1 MNLSLRLPFR
11 ADNLRSAW
19 LALSFMVLVG
29 LVIGAVGW
37 TTGVIGS
44 PSPPAEF
51 DQYVN
56 MGSRAGTEALA
67 RDLNQQHPAGTDLV
81 PLLNRLQRAG
91 FDCRADYRQTSS
103 YGCLYHR
110 MMSDRRVARVDMT
123 ILVDGMRVRSI
134 TPVLVVSTR

>member
-1 MNLSLRLPFR
+1 MTLTQLLPFR

-19 LALSFMVLVG
+19 LALGFMVLLGG
-29 LVIGAVGW
+29 LIGAVGW
-37 TTGVIGS
+37 ATGVIGS

-51 DQYVN
+51 DVYVN
-56 MGSRAGTEALA
+56 MGSRAGTEAMA

-81 PLLNRLQRAG
+81 PLLNRLARAG

-103 YGCLYHR
+103 YACLYHR

-123 ILVDGMRVRSI
+123 ILTDGMRVRSI
-134 TPVLVVSTR
+134 TPVLVVGTR

>member
-1 MNLSLRLPFR
+1 MTLSLRLPFR
-11 ADNLRSAW
+11 PDSLRSAW
-19 LALSFMVLVG
+19 LALSFMAMVG
-29 LVIGAVGW
+29 GITGAVAW
-37 TTGVIGS
+37 ATGVIGS

-51 DQYVN
+51 DVYVN
-56 MGSRAGTEALA
+56 QGSRAGTEAMA
-67 RDLNQQHPAGTDLV
+67 RDLNQQHPVGTDLV

-103 YGCLYHR
+103 YGCLYNR

-123 ILVDGMRVRSI
+123 ILTDGLRVRSI

>member
-1 MNLSLRLPFR
+1 MTPTQLLPPR
-11 ADNLRSAW
+11 TDNMRSAW
-19 LALSFMVLVG
+19 MALGFMAMMG
-29 LVIGAVGW
+29 AVIGGVGW
-37 TTGVIGS
+37 ATGVIGS

-51 DQYVN
+51 DVYLS
-56 MGSRAGTEALA
+56 MGSRAGTEAMA

-103 YGCLYHR
+103 YGCIYNR

-123 ILVDGMRVRSI
+123 ILVDGVRVRSI
-134 TPVLVVSTR
+134 APVLVVSTR

>member
-1 MNLSLRLPFR
+1 MSLSQRLTFLP
-11 ADNLRSAW
+11 DNLRSTW
-19 LALSFMVLVG
+19 LALGFMVLLG
-29 LVIGAVGW
+29 GVIGAVGW
-37 TTGVIGS
+37 ATGVIGS

-51 DQYVN
+51 DVYVN
-56 MGSRAGTEALA
+56 LGSRAGTEAMT

-103 YGCLYHR
+103 YACLYHR
-110 MMSDRRVARVDMT
+110 MMSDRRVARVDLT
-123 ILVDGMRVRSI
+123 ILTDGLRVRGI